1 MCTHGN
7 NTIIHNSPGETREK
21 NRGLCLAA
29 VKGDWKTAKFYLDKD
44 RGMLRAKLTKAEDTV
59 IHIAVTA
66 KCIDF
71 VKELLDFMTVEE
83 AAILNNNHD
92 TGLCIAAVSGMME
105 IADLFVTKNNE
116 LPMIRGTRRLTPLGM
131 AAEAGQEKMAQYLY
145 DKTHF
150 SRLNRNEWIRL
161 FFISLSSNLYGI
173 YDYIIL
179 ISLHNN
185 NSF

>member
-1 MCTHGN
+1 
-7 NTIIHNSPGETREK
+7 
-21 NRGLCLAA
+21 
-29 VKGDWKTAKFYLDKD
+29 
-44 RGMLRAKLTKAEDTV
+44 
-59 IHIAVTA
+59 
-66 KCIDF
+66 
-71 VKELLDFMTVEE
+71 MTVEE